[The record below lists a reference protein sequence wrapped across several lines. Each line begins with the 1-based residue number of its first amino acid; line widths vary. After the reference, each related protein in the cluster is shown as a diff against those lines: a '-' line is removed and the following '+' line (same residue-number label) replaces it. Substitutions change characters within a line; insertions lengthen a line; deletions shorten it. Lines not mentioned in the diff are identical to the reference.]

1 MSSVHLSKPKRRCDL
16 EIEHTTFS
24 SAITNTFQDAK
35 QMLFTVH
42 NSFAAYI
49 INLMKEVIK
58 LGSQALHNGMSIDT
72 NLEEKKFHKRQALS
86 L

>member
-24 SAITNTFQDAK
+24 SATITKTFQDAK

-49 INLMKEVIK
+49 INLNE
-58 LGSQALHNGMSIDT
+58 GSDKTGIPSSAQWDVY
-72 NLEEKKFHKRQALS
+72 
-86 L
+86 